1 MQNEDFVASIV
12 DVGDQSALIVTDVE
26 NNAIADDVRIL
37 PTAFYISEVFPVG
50 CDILD
55 HFVPGRKRS
64 CPLRM
69 FLAGVADLLS
79 AYYPH
84 NKSSQ
89 IAKYSSSCL
98 RTQKARLHSTDEES
112 PNNVC
117 RTTAIGGKPCPINAS
132 WNLPR
137 LKSAPIFFL

>member
-1 MQNEDFVASIV
+1 MTQNMQNEDFVPSIV

-26 NNAIADDVRIL
+26 NNAIADDVRIV
-37 PTAFYISEVFPVG
+37 PTALYISEVFPVG

-55 HFVPGRKRS
+55 YFVPGRKRS
-64 CPLRM
+64 CPLRL

-98 RTQKARLHSTDEES
+98 RTQKAGFTALAKSRPTTFAAPPRSAGS
-112 PNNVC
+112 PD
-117 RTTAIGGKPCPINAS
+117 P
-132 WNLPR
+132 
-137 LKSAPIFFL
+137 